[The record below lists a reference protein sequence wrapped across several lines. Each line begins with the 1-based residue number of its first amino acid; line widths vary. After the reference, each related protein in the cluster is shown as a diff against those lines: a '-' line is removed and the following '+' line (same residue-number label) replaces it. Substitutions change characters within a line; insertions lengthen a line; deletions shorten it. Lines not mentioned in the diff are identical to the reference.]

1 MEVQLIAP
9 RERRLSVIEQVL
21 RNRNIDNAYR
31 YLNTTADEK
40 LDPLLLDNMLEGAK
54 LLMKHIKAN
63 NKIFVQIDEDC
74 DGYTSAALFINYLN
88 KLFPYFA
95 QNNIIYKTHDRKEHG
110 LVLEYIPEDV
120 SLVVVP
126 DASSNEWELHRALRE
141 LGKEVLVLD
150 HHNAPNL
157 PETWACIIN
166 NQMCDYPNKS
176 LSGVGVVYKFC
187 SFFDAVLGISH
198 ADDFLDLVA
207 VGEVADMMALNNYEN
222 KYLIETGINNIK
234 NPFVSGMVAKNEFY
248 LKGKLDPHGIS
259 FCIAPAMNA
268 VARVGS
274 PSERLIMFEAMLDFC
289 AYDMIPSTKRGGA
302 GQMETKVEQ
311 ACRNCTNVR
320 NRQNRDRDASLALA
334 EKLIKEQNLLK
345 NPVLII
351 QFEHSSVNENLTGLI
366 ANQIAAKYN
375 RPTLILN
382 EVYVDGA
389 RYWRGSGRNVKG
401 TKFANFQQFLM
412 DSHLVE
418 YAAGHDNA
426 LGVSIYDI
434 QMPAFKNYCATH
446 VDESQFAPVYKVDLE
461 FDAGEI
467 DGLDI
472 LSLGDLKPIWGEGV
486 EEPKIFVKNLKVNT
500 SNLDLLK
507 GSTIKITP
515 VNREDNLSY
524 IMFKA
529 EEGVYDILN
538 TNGVIT
544 LNIVGTCARN
554 DYNGQPQIIIQD
566 FEITQRQNYY
576 F

>member
-1 MEVQLIAP
+1 
-9 RERRLSVIEQVL
+9 VL
-21 RNRNIDNAYR
+21 KNRDIDNAYR
-31 YLNTTADEK
+31 YLNTTAEER

-54 LLMKHIKAN
+54 MLMKHIQAN

-74 DGYTSAALFINYLN
+74 DGYTSAALLINYLN
-88 KLFPYFA
+88 KLFPHFA
-95 QNNIIYKTHDRKEHG
+95 QNNIIYKTHERKEHG
-110 LVLEYIPEDV
+110 IVLDYIPDDV

-126 DASSNEWELHRALRE
+126 DASSNEWALHKTLVE
-141 LGKEVLVLD
+141 QNKEVLVLD
-150 HHNAPNL
+150 HHNAPSL

-166 NQMCDYPNKS
+166 NQLSQDYSNKS

-187 SFFDAVLGISH
+187 SFFDALLGVSY
-198 ADDFLDLVA
+198 ADEFLDLVA

-259 FCIAPAMNA
+259 FCIAPAVNA

-274 PSERLIMFEAMLDFC
+274 PAERLIMFEAMLDFC
-289 AYDMIPSTKRGGA
+289 AYDMVPSTKRGGA

-320 NRQNRDRDASLALA
+320 NRQNRDRDSSLKLA
-334 EKLIKEQNLLK
+334 EKLIIEQDLLK
-345 NPVLII
+345 NPILII

-382 EVYVDGA
+382 EVYVDGV

-434 QMPAFKNYCATH
+434 QMPQFKEYCATH
-446 VDESQFAPVYKVDLE
+446 VDESQFVPVHRVDLE

-472 LSLGDLKPIWGEGV
+472 LSLGDLKSIWGEGV

-507 GSTIKITP
+507 SSTIKITP

-529 EEGVYDILN
+529 EDGVYDMLN
-538 TNGVIT
+538 TDGVIT
-544 LNIVGTCARN
+544 LNVVGTCARN

-566 FEITQRQNYY
+566 FEITQKQSYY